1 MSLASLFF
9 RTAILLAIAG
19 IVLGIFMG
27 VNQDFRLAHMHA
39 HLNLLGWVSF
49 FIFGGYYALF
59 PQAAHGVL
67 PRLHYGLCLVGLMI
81 FMSGL
86 VTIGLD
92 TPVKLEVCAAIG
104 SLLILLGFIAFALII
119 FRTRVERRAA

>member
-9 RTAILLAIAG
+9 RTAVLLAVAG
-19 IVLGIFMG
+19 IALGIFMG

-59 PQAAHGVL
+59 PQVAEGLL
-67 PRLHYGLCLVGLMI
+67 PKLHYGLCLI
-81 FMSGL
+81 GL
-86 VTIGLD
+86 VVFMIGLITIGLEM
-92 TPVKLEVCAAIG
+92 PVRLEICAAIG
-104 SLLILLGFIAFALII
+104 SLLIMLGVVMFALII
-119 FRTRVERRAA
+119 FRTQIDRRAA

>member
-1 MSLASLFF
+1 
-9 RTAILLAIAG
+9 
-19 IVLGIFMG
+19 
-27 VNQDFRLAHMHA
+27 MHA

-59 PQAAHGVL
+59 PHATHGVL
-67 PRLHYGLCLVGLMI
+67 PRLHYGLCLVGLLV